1 MAILPVLT
9 HPDPVLKQIA
19 APVEA
24 LDDRLRALVEDMAET
39 MYREDGIGLAA
50 PQVGESIRLIV
61 CDPVA
66 AEEQGKNLL
75 VLYNPEIVASEDSID
90 WEEGC
95 LSVPDVRATVKRAG
109 RVVIRARD
117 RDFDLIEIQ
126 AEGLA
131 AVCLQHEIDHLDGK
145 LFFERLSSLKRRLLL
160 REYRNMMAAED

>member
-1 MAILPVLT
+1 MAILPVFT
-9 HPDPVLKQIA
+9 HPHPVLKQVA
-19 APVEA
+19 APVDA
-24 LDDRLRALVEDMAET
+24 IDDRLRALVEDMAET

-66 AEEQGKNLL
+66 AEEQGKDLL
-75 VLYNPEIVASEDSID
+75 VLFNPELVSADGSID

-109 RVVIRARD
+109 RVTIRARD
-117 RDFDLIEIQ
+117 KDFRPIEIE

-160 REYRNMMAAED
+160 REYRNLMAAED